1 MNAATARTDRT
12 FIEVFLYL
20 QLLDLLT
27 TMLGL
32 YLGASEIS
40 PFIRMMMSLDP
51 LVGVAASKLI
61 AVALAGWCL
70 WARRERIVRWINY
83 WYAALVVWNIA
94 MLLNAA
100 ARRP

>member
-1 MNAATARTDRT
+1 MNATARPDRT

-32 YLGASEIS
+32 QLGATEIS
-40 PFIRMMMSLDP
+40 PFIRLLMRVEP
-51 LVGVAASKLI
+51 AAGVAASKLI
-61 AVALAGWCL
+61 AIALGGWCL
-70 WARRERIVRWINY
+70 WARRDRIVRWINY
-83 WYAALVVWNIA
+83 WYAGLVVWNVS

-100 ARRP
+100 ARHG